1 MCSGERSWT
10 LSLCRARKCPVV
22 RFGVSVDLIWCMK
35 YLVLELA
42 LELDGSSVKLVFS
55 VGMESFG

>member
-1 MCSGERSWT
+1 M
-10 LSLCRARKCPVV
+10 